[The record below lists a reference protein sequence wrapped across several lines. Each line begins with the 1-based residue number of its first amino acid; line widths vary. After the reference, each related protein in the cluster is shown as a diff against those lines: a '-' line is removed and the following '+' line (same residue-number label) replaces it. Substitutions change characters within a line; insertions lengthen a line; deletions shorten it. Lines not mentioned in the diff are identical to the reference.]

1 MKVSRDILETVYV
14 LHVRTYRETSLIAE
28 VYSRHR
34 GRLSVIFKGIRS
46 RKSRYSVMVQP
57 FVPISLSLFGKSD
70 LKTVANLE
78 FPEKPFAISGKNL
91 ILGMYVNELLYRLL
105 GKFDPLESVFDSYE
119 CLLKKFENLNN
130 PISSLREFELNLLKE
145 LGYGINF
152 QTDAV
157 SGEVFSPSAH
167 YNFFVNE
174 GFRKTFEPDEMSF
187 RGDEIQSMALGKLDQ
202 VRPKKVLSL
211 TRRSLASLLDHAP
224 LTSRT
229 IFSGLIE

>member
-1 MKVSRDILETVYV
+1 MKVSKDILETVYV

-34 GRLSVIFKGIRS
+34 GKLSVIFKGIRS
-46 RKSRYSVMVQP
+46 RNSRYSVMVQP
-57 FVPISLSLFGKSD
+57 FVPISMSLFGKSD

-78 FPEKPFAISGKNL
+78 FPKKPFRISGKNL

-105 GKFDPLESVFDSYE
+105 DKFDPLESVFDSYE

-152 QTDAV
+152 QTDAG
-157 SGEVFSPSAH
+157 SGEVFSPSAY

-187 RGDEIQSMALGKLDQ
+187 RGDEIKSMALGKLDQ
-202 VRPKKVLSL
+202 VRPKKVLFL
-211 TRRSLASLLDHAP
+211 TRQSLASLLDHAP

>member
-34 GRLSVIFKGIRS
+34 GKLSVIFKGIRS
-46 RKSRYSVMVQP
+46 RNSRYSVMVQP
-57 FVPISLSLFGKSD
+57 FVPISMSLFGKSD

-119 CLLKKFENLNN
+119 YLLKKFENLSN

-152 QTDAV
+152 QRDAV

-174 GFRKTFEPDEMSF
+174 GFRKTFEF
-187 RGDEIQSMALGKLDQ
+187 QKITHIFLEIYHVQLTHLIYDTHNFQELQLDSNGIKAQSE
-202 VRPKKVLSL
+202 S
-211 TRRSLASLLDHAP
+211 
-224 LTSRT
+224 SRD
-229 IFSGLIE
+229 LC

>member
-1 MKVSRDILETVYV
+1 MKASRDILERVYV
-14 LHVRTYRETSLIAE
+14 LHLRTYRETSLIAE
-28 VYSRHR
+28 VYSRR
-34 GRLSVIFKGIRS
+34 SGRLSVIFKGIRS

-57 FVPISLSLFGKSD
+57 FVPMSLSLFGRSD

-78 FPEKPFAISGKNL
+78 FPERPFAISGKNL

-105 GKFDPLESVFDSYE
+105 EKFDPLESVFDSYE
-119 CLLKKFENLNN
+119 CLLKKFEKLNN

-152 QTDAV
+152 QTDSA
-157 SGEVFSPSAH
+157 SGDFFFPDAH

-174 GFRKTFEPDEMSF
+174 GFRKTLKPDEMSF
-187 RGDEIQSMALGKLDQ
+187 RGDEIQSMALGKLDE

-211 TRRSLASLLDHAP
+211 TRQSLASLLDNIP

>member
-14 LHVRTYRETSLIAE
+14 LHARTYRETSLIAE

-46 RKSRYSVMVQP
+46 RKSRISIMVQP

-91 ILGMYVNELLYRLL
+91 FLGMYVNELLYRLL
-105 GKFDPLESVFDSYE
+105 EKFDPLESVFDSYE
-119 CLLKKFENLNN
+119 CLLKKFENLDD
-130 PISSLREFELNLLKE
+130 PISSLRKFELNLLKE

-152 QTDAV
+152 QTDAA
-157 SGEVFSPSAH
+157 SGEVFSPDAY

-174 GFRKTFEPDEMSF
+174 GFRKTLEPDEMSF
-187 RGDEIQSMALGKLDQ
+187 RGDEIQSMALGKLYQ
-202 VRPKKVLSL
+202 VRPKKVLFL
-211 TRRSLASLLDHAP
+211 TRRSLARLLDHAP

>member
-1 MKVSRDILETVYV
+1 MKVSKDILETVYV

-57 FVPISLSLFGKSD
+57 FVPISLSLLGKSD

-119 CLLKKFENLNN
+119 CLLKKFENLNT

-152 QTDAV
+152 QTDAG
-157 SGEVFSPSAH
+157 SGEVFSPIAY

-187 RGDEIQSMALGKLDQ
+187 RGDEIKSMALGKLDQ
-202 VRPKKVLSL
+202 VRPKKVLFL

>member
-28 VYSRHR
+28 VYSRYR

-78 FPEKPFAISGKNL
+78 FPKKPFAISGKNL

-157 SGEVFSPSAH
+157 SGEVFSLSAH

-202 VRPKKVLSL
+202 VRPKKVLFL

>member
-1 MKVSRDILETVYV
+1 MKVSRDILQTVYV

-28 VYSRHR
+28 VYSRDK

-46 RKSRYSVMVQP
+46 KKSRNSGMVQP
-57 FVPISLSLFGKSD
+57 FVPISLSLLGRSD
-70 LKTVANLE
+70 LKTAVNLE
-78 FPEKPFAISGKNL
+78 FPAKPFSISGRNI

-105 GKFDPLESVFDSYE
+105 EKFDPLESVFDSYE
-119 CLLKKFENLNN
+119 SLLKKLEILNN
-130 PISSLREFELNLLKE
+130 PIHSLRAFELNLLKE

-152 QTDAV
+152 HTDSS
-157 SGEVFSPSAH
+157 SGDVFLPDDH

-187 RGDEIQSMALGKLDQ
+187 WGHEIQSMASGKLDE

-211 TRRSLASLLDHAP
+211 TRQSLASLLDNKP
-224 LTSRT
+224 LISRK
-229 IFSGLIE
+229 IFSGLI

>member
-28 VYSRHR
+28 VYSRQR

-130 PISSLREFELNLLKE
+130 PIPSLREFELNLLKE

-157 SGEVFSPSAH
+157 SGEAFSPDAQ

-187 RGDEIQSMALGKLDQ
+187 RGDEIKSMALGKLDQ
-202 VRPKKVLSL
+202 VRPKKVLFL
-211 TRRSLASLLDHAP
+211 TRQSLASLLDHAP